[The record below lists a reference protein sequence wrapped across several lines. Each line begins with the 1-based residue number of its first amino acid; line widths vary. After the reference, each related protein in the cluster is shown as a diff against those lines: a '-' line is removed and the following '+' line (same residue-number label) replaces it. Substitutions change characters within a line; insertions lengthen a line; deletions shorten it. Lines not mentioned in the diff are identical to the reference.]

1 MDAEIDVFNVVRVT
15 QKHKTFTTKAGNKF
29 KKIEI
34 EAEDEKGEKI
44 VIKLFSDDISLG
56 IEGVKP

>member
-1 MDAEIDVFNVVRVT
+1 MNTGIDVFNVVRVT
-15 QKHKTFTTKAGNKF
+15 QKHKTFTTEGGNKF
-29 KKIEI
+29 KTIEI

-56 IEGVKP
+56 IEGVKS